1 MPDVQMS
8 DLPTKSRPKMSQQAT
23 SQIVRARMIRQRLRH
38 PPNAVADAGIDLS
51 HKPAAPAMAPPAAPI
66 LSSPAAPILAAPA
79 APVLASQSPT
89 VAGVLSL
96 DQRINAL
103 LTELDQLYARR
114 EQHYLR
120 ALRHQPT
127 TQTIQRVVARH
138 YGVSVIDLVS
148 ARRTQPLA
156 FVRHIAIYLVRELT
170 ALSMPSIGRLFGDR
184 DHTTILHAVRKVQA
198 RRERDPAFD
207 ATLKKLAAAV
217 APAAAG

>member
-8 DLPTKSRPKMSQQAT
+8 DLPTKSRPPMSQQTT

-51 HKPAAPAMAPPAAPI
+51 RKPAAPPMAPDAAP
-66 LSSPAAPILAAPA
+66 APPA
-79 APVLASQSPT
+79 APVLASQNPT
-89 VAGVLSL
+89 VADLLSL
-96 DQRINAL
+96 DQQINAL
-103 LTELDQLYARR
+103 LAELDQLYARR

-120 ALRHQPT
+120 ALRRRPT

-156 FVRHIAIYLVRELT
+156 FMRQIAIYLVRELT

-184 DHTTILHAVRKVQA
+184 DHTTILHAVRKVRT
-198 RRERDPAFD
+198 RRERDPALD
-207 ATLKKLAAAV
+207 ATLQKLAAAV

>member
-8 DLPTKSRPKMSQQAT
+8 DPPTKSRPKMSQQTT
-23 SQIVRARMIRQRLRH
+23 SQVVRARMIRQRLRH
-38 PPNAVADAGIDLS
+38 PPNAVADAGIDLGR
-51 HKPAAPAMAPPAAPI
+51 KPAAPAMAPD
-66 LSSPAAPILAAPA
+66 AAPILAPAA
-79 APVLASQSPT
+79 APVLASQNLT
-89 VAGVLSL
+89 VADVLSL

-148 ARRTQPLA
+148 TRRTQPLA
-156 FVRHIAIYLVRELT
+156 FVRQIAIYLVRELT

>member
-1 MPDVQMS
+1 
-8 DLPTKSRPKMSQQAT
+8 
-23 SQIVRARMIRQRLRH
+23 MIRQRLRH

-51 HKPAAPAMAPPAAPI
+51 RKPAAPPMAPDAAPV
-66 LSSPAAPILAAPA
+66 SAPPA
-79 APVLASQSPT
+79 APVLASQDPT
-89 VAGVLSL
+89 VADLLHL
-96 DQRINAL
+96 DQQINAL
-103 LTELDQLYARR
+103 LAELDALYARR

-120 ALRHQPT
+120 ALRRRPT

-148 ARRTQPLA
+148 GRRTQPLA
-156 FVRHIAIYLVRELT
+156 FIRHIAIYLVRELT

-207 ATLKKLAAAV
+207 ATLQKLAAAV
-217 APAAAG
+217 QPAAAG

>member
-1 MPDVQMS
+1 M
-8 DLPTKSRPKMSQQAT
+8 
-23 SQIVRARMIRQRLRH
+23 
-38 PPNAVADAGIDLS
+38 
-51 HKPAAPAMAPPAAPI
+51 
-66 LSSPAAPILAAPA
+66 
-79 APVLASQSPT
+79 
-89 VAGVLSL
+89 LSL

-103 LTELDQLYARR
+103 LTGFDQLHARR

-156 FVRHIAIYLVRELT
+156 FVRQIAIYLVRELT

-198 RRERDPAFD
+198 RRERDPALA
-207 ATLKKLAAAV
+207 ATLQKLAAAV
-217 APAAAG
+217 AAGGGRVGAWSCGRHGILRGELASLYPCGRGWIARRESENSPSPLPSPSEDKNSLLGEAEREATLGDDT